1 MFKNKPARKLMMS
14 ERTGVIMAVFFI
26 LGGLAIGRLFY
37 LQIIRH
43 SGYREE
49 SLGQHQLDRE
59 ILQSRGEIFM
69 HDYKNNELVPL
80 VINRDMGLLFIVP
93 KEIIDKEKTANDLA
107 EVLESDEVKREELK
121 ADILTK
127 AGKPGDPY
135 EPIRHKVEPET
146 MDKIKNLKL
155 PGVYFESELVR
166 YYPEKESAG
175 QLTGFLGFTGEEQ
188 VGQYGI
194 EGYFEKDL
202 AGERGRILADKDVAG
217 RLITAT
223 EKELKEA
230 EDGADIILTIDRV
243 VQGKAYEFIKEAT
256 ETSEAQSGV
265 MIVMEPKTGRIQAL
279 AGYPSFDPN
288 NYGQVEDIKN
298 YRNLAVSEAYE
309 PGSIFKVITMS
320 AGLDSGAVQAGDT
333 FTDTG
338 ETRIGPDII
347 RNADN
352 KKYGQVSMTGI
363 LENSINNGT
372 VFIAQK
378 TGRETFKEYVENFG
392 FGRLTGIELTGEAT
406 GNISSLS
413 EKREIYLATAS
424 FGQGLTVTPI
434 QMAAALSTIVNNG
447 RLVKPR
453 IVDYL
458 KKDEKQLEEAEDK
471 NGEQIISG
479 QNAEIVKAMMVSVVK
494 NGHAKRAQVVGYNI
508 GGKTGTAQI
517 AEPGAAGYSESTN
530 HSFIAFGP
538 LEDPRF
544 VIVVKLLKP
553 QRQWAESTAVPPT
566 ANMIKFLLQYY
577 QIPPEN

>member
-1 MFKNKPARKLMMS
+1 MFQSKPARKLMTS
-14 ERTGVIMAVFFI
+14 ERTGVIMAFFFI

-107 EVLESDEVKREELK
+107 EALESDEVKREELK
-121 ADILTK
+121 ADILAK
-127 AGKPGDPY
+127 AGKPDDPY

-146 MDKIKNLKL
+146 MEKIKNLKL

-320 AGLDSGAVQAGDT
+320 AGLDSGAVQAEDT

-378 TGRETFKEYVENFG
+378 TGRETFKEYVESFG
-392 FGRLTGIELTGEAT
+392 FGRLTGIELTGEAA
-406 GNISSLS
+406 GNISSLG

-479 QNAEIVKAMMVSVVK
+479 QTAEIIKAMMVSVVK
-494 NGHAKRAQVVGYNI
+494 NGQAKRAQVAGYNI

-544 VIVVKLLKP
+544 VIIVKLSKP
-553 QRQWAESTAVPPT
+553 QRQWAESTAIPPT
-566 ANMIKFLLQYY
+566 IKMAKFLLQYY